1 MVGKQPSA
9 RSAGG
14 GEQGGRLRLLV
25 AAPSSAA
32 PPVLELRGEF
42 DLDTVPEIDRFLR
55 RRLGPLYHQQHLVID
70 LERTTFVD
78 SSFVA
83 FLVRLVTDQRA
94 RRKELVLARPH
105 GQVRRVVALVGLH
118 NIVPVYESVEEAVGA
133 LVRGSLPVIPPAF
146 RTARSDAS

>member
-1 MVGKQPSA
+1 MVGKQSPA
-9 RSAGG
+9 RIIGG
-14 GEQGGRLRLLV
+14 GEQGGRLRLR
-25 AAPSSAA
+25 AAPSASA
-32 PPVLELRGEF
+32 PPILELRGEF

-70 LERTTFVD
+70 LEWTTFVD

-83 FLVRLVTDQRA
+83 FLVRLVGDQRS

-133 LVRGSLPVIPPAF
+133 LVSGSLPVIPPAF
-146 RTARSDAS
+146 RSARSEAS

>member
-1 MVGKQPSA
+1 MLGTEPRAPGMS
-9 RSAGG
+9 GG
-14 GEQGGRLRLLV
+14 DHGGRLRLV
-25 AAPSSAA
+25 AAAPSASA
-32 PPVLELRGEF
+32 PPILELRGEF

-83 FLVRLVTDQRA
+83 FVVRLTGDQRA
-94 RRKELVLARPH
+94 KRKELVLACPH

-118 NIVPVYESVEEAVGA
+118 NIVPVFESVEEAVGA
-133 LVRGSLPVIPPAF
+133 LVSGSLPVIPPAF
-146 RTARSDAS
+146 TAARSEAS

>member
-1 MVGKQPSA
+1 MTSSKTPSS
-9 RSAGG
+9 RAGG
-14 GEQGGRLRLLV
+14 GERGARLRLL
-25 AAPSSAA
+25 APAPSGSE
-32 PPVLELRGEF
+32 PPDLQLRGEF

-83 FLVRLVTDQRA
+83 FLIRLVGDQRA
-94 RRKELVLARPH
+94 KRKELVLARPH